1 MNVSLF
7 DIRISLAFDHELL
20 YNKFKAGINKNEV
33 ISCGVYVLFVAWHNH
48 PSRGCRGNCAG
59 AHIHLVRARGPLS
72 PHCQPGWRPPLA
84 SDSAVT
90 GTVAALF
97 VTRPLAKRLQKP
109 EPASTNADR
118 VIGAAAVVTQEIN
131 NLQATGRV
139 SVMGNSWAARSQQ
152 EKRIPTGE
160 TVKIVRIEGVK
171 LIVAPNTRGEPDK

>member
-1 MNVSLF
+1 MEFMCFLWLGITILAAVVEAIVPALISIWFVPGGLLAF
-7 DIRISLAFDHELL
+7 IASLA
-20 YNKFKAGINKNEV
+20 G
-33 ISCGVYVLFVAWHNH
+33 
-48 PSRGCRGNCAG
+48 
-59 AHIHLVRARGPLS
+59 GPLWL
-72 PHCQPGWRPPLA
+72 QILLFL
-84 SDSAVT
+84 T